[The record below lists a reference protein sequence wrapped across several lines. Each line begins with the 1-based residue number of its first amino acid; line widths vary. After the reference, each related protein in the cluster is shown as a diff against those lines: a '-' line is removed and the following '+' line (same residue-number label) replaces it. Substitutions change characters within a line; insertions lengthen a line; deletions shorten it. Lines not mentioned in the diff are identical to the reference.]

1 MIAFH
6 TKHIMGAPSVKA
18 GFPLRAGFIE
28 LAEKGGR
35 EKSLQRSG
43 LREER
48 RRLVAP
54 RRDPRARPSGRVGRS
69 QRRAGPSAD
78 PRRSPAAERMSAQ
91 VGTRLRFRH
100 RGTAAGG
107 EREKSRSSSPPSPR
121 CAARPAAPTAA
132 LGAGARHC
140 DLRTQAAPSAKV
152 PPPQIANPAAMSPA
166 PPHPQRLPP
175 REGSCTGAWKGQ
187 GGRSPGPGTR
197 DPEDDP
203 LSPSP
208 AGLCHPRGPP
218 AAGSGLR
225 GSRPPP
231 AGV

>member
-166 PPHPQRLPP
+166 PPPAAPSRGRVLHRGL
-175 REGSCTGAWKGQ
+175 EGA
-187 GGRSPGPGTR
+187 RRAVPGPWDEG
-197 DPEDDP
+197 
-203 LSPSP
+203 
-208 AGLCHPRGPP
+208 PR
-218 AAGSGLR
+218 R
-225 GSRPPP
+225 
-231 AGV
+231 